1 MPERT
6 QHSMPEW
13 GSSYC
18 SLIGCSLCSTQQY
31 AIPLFMWRGPGTTSP
46 IFRIPCRSCGA
57 DLPIWYT
64 VLMAP
69 PLTPRFLTQHWVPAD
84 LRSPTNCRGTLP
96 VSVSYQTIVE
106 QQLSQAAALARE
118 DRMCFPPAGPQRRM
132 MPIPLYWMEKP
143 FWRFEG
149 GLPDTSFANIVNDL
163 HLTPLAKFAATG
175 RYALQMIN
183 IFHINLQSYKVWRE
197 QTISGVKRARRDRW
211 INENVKAVI
220 AIRAQAMLTLQ
231 GICRYVEANR
241 TFETEDG
248 RHHYQRVMV
257 AVALEGRPFPP
268 PPMELRDAID
278 HGDFA
283 SAALET
289 GLSPPLAHNHPTA
302 VAATALVSA
311 LVVAAGPDHR

>member
-1 MPERT
+1 
-6 QHSMPEW
+6 
-13 GSSYC
+13 
-18 SLIGCSLCSTQQY
+18 
-31 AIPLFMWRGPGTTSP
+31 
-46 IFRIPCRSCGA
+46 
-57 DLPIWYT
+57 
-64 VLMAP
+64 
-69 PLTPRFLTQHWVPAD
+69 
-84 LRSPTNCRGTLP
+84 
-96 VSVSYQTIVE
+96 
-106 QQLSQAAALARE
+106 
-118 DRMCFPPAGPQRRM
+118 MCFPPAGPQRRM

-220 AIRAQAMLTLQ
+220 AIRAQAMLIRV
-231 GICRYVEANR
+231 GICNYIDANR

-311 LVVAAGPDHR
+311 LVVAAGPDH